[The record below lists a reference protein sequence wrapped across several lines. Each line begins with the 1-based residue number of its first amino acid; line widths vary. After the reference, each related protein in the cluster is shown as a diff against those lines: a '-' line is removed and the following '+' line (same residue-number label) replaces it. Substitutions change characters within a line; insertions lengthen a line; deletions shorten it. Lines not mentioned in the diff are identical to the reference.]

1 MRVTRLVIEHFRG
14 IEKAVLHFE
23 GHTLLVGQNNVG
35 KSTICEALDLAL
47 GSERLRRF
55 PVVDEFDFYNAVY
68 LNDEGDKPVPA
79 RIEAVLTDLSEELS
93 RRCPTHLEFWH
104 LDDKRILSEGEIDQ
118 TNNPRVVPCLRIE
131 TIASYDIEED
141 EFEASTFF
149 SHGTNNMDG
158 TLEKL
163 SVLVKN
169 LFGFIYL
176 RTLRT
181 GSRALSLERGS
192 LLDVILKMQGIRMGL
207 WEEGIKRLRELD
219 PPIANNELELQSV
232 LNNIEQRL
240 QQYITVSN
248 SDRSTRLYVTQLT
261 REHLR
266 KTISFFLSMS
276 ADQKPVPFQ
285 HAGTGTLNTLVLALL
300 SFIAEAKREN
310 VIFAMEEPEIAI
322 PPHTQRRISIYL
334 REKTTQ
340 CFVTSHSPYVMEQF
354 ELDEILILK
363 RNDAG
368 EVMGVQASQT
378 SSIKEKTYK
387 RYIRRGISEAML
399 GRGVIVAEGLTEQS
413 VLRAVAD
420 KMEQANHDVY
430 PLDLSGITIFTVD
443 GDGSLSMFGS
453 FFKGL
458 GLKTYAFYDNK
469 SNRTDEEKQKL
480 NISFDVVNETSYTG
494 MEKLMIEETPV
505 LRQWEF
511 LVQIRDEGEQTH
523 LTIPSSIPSDQE
535 IKSLTLSALKS
546 NKGNSYAA
554 RVVDLC
560 ATDELPASVTQ
571 FLEQVYRDF
580 PRPVG
585 TVGSEEGPI
594 DPTEPEENE
603 DGNQE

>member
-1 MRVTRLVIEHFRG
+1 MRVSRLGIEHFRG
-14 IEKAVLHFE
+14 IERALLHFQ

-47 GSERLRRF
+47 GPDRLRRF
-55 PVVDEFDFYNAVY
+55 PPVDEFDFYNAVY
-68 LNDEGDKPVPA
+68 LSDEGDKPVPA
-79 RIEAVLTDLSEELS
+79 RIEVVLTDLSDEIV

-104 LDDKRILSEGEIDQ
+104 LDDKRILAEGEIDE

-131 TIASYDIEED
+131 TVASYNIEED
-141 EFEASTFF
+141 EFEAITFF

-163 SVLVKN
+163 SALVKN

-192 LLDVILKMQGIRMGL
+192 LLDAILKMQGIRMGL

-219 PPIANNELELQSV
+219 PPIANNELELQAV
-232 LNNIEQRL
+232 LKNIEQRL
-240 QQYITVSN
+240 EQYITVSN
-248 SDRSTRLYVTQLT
+248 SDRSTRLYVSQLT

-266 KTISFFLSMS
+266 KTMSFFLSMS
-276 ADQKPVPFQ
+276 EDQKPVPFQ

-300 SFIAEAKREN
+300 SFIAEAKKDN

-322 PPHTQRRISIYL
+322 PPHTQRRISTYL
-334 REKTTQ
+334 REQTTQ

-363 RNDAG
+363 RNNAG

-378 SSIKEKTYK
+378 SSIKEKTYR

-420 KMEQANHDVY
+420 KMEEANHDVY

-443 GDGSLSMFGS
+443 GEGSLSMFGS

-458 GLKTYAFYDNK
+458 GLKTYAFFDNK
-469 SNRTDEEKQKL
+469 NNRPDVERQKL
-480 NISFDVVNETSYTG
+480 NISFDVVNETPYTG
-494 MEKLMIEETPV
+494 MEKLIIEETPV
-505 LRQWEF
+505 SRQWGF
-511 LVQIRDEGEQTH
+511 LEQIRDEGEQTH
-523 LTIPSSIPSDQE
+523 LAIPSSIPSDQQVR
-535 IKSLTLSALKS
+535 SLTFSALKS

-554 RVVDLC
+554 RVIDLC
-560 ATDELPASVTQ
+560 TVDELPASVTQ
-571 FLEQVYRDF
+571 FLYLVYRDF
-580 PRPVG
+580 PRPIG
-585 TVGSEEGPI
+585 TEVVEEKSTN
-594 DPTEPEENE
+594 PTEHEEQE

>member
-1 MRVTRLVIEHFRG
+1 MRVSRLGIEHFRG
-14 IEKAVLHFE
+14 IERALLHFQ

-47 GSERLRRF
+47 GPDRLRRF
-55 PVVDEFDFYNAVY
+55 PPVDEFDFYNAVY
-68 LNDEGDKPVPA
+68 LSDEGHKPVPA
-79 RIEAVLTDLSEELS
+79 RIEVVLTDLSDEIV

-104 LDDKRILSEGEIDQ
+104 LDDKRILAEGEIDE

-131 TIASYDIEED
+131 TVASYNIEED

-163 SVLVKN
+163 SALVKN

-219 PPIANNELELQSV
+219 PPIANNELELQAV
-232 LNNIEQRL
+232 LKNIEQRL
-240 QQYITVSN
+240 EQYITVSN
-248 SDRSTRLYVTQLT
+248 SDRSTRLYVSQLT

-266 KTISFFLSMS
+266 KTISFFLSTS
-276 ADQKPVPFQ
+276 EDQKPVPFQ

-300 SFIAEAKREN
+300 SFIAEAKKDN

-322 PPHTQRRISIYL
+322 PPHTQRRISTYL
-334 REKTTQ
+334 REQTTQ

-363 RNDAG
+363 RHNAG
-368 EVMGVQASQT
+368 EVIGVQASQN
-378 SSIKEKTYK
+378 SSIKEKTYR

-399 GRGVIVAEGLTEQS
+399 GKGVIVAEGLTEQS

-420 KMEQANHDVY
+420 KLEETNHDVH

-443 GDGSLSMFGS
+443 GDGSLSTFGS
-453 FFKGL
+453 FFREL
-458 GLKTYAFYDNK
+458 GLKTYAFFDNK
-469 SNRTDEEKQKL
+469 KRTDEERQKL
-480 NISFDVVNETSYTG
+480 NVSFDMVNETSFTG
-494 MEKLMIEETPV
+494 MEKLIIEEIPIP
-505 LRQWEF
+505 RQWAF
-511 LVQIRDEGEQTH
+511 LEQIRDEDEQTN
-523 LTIPSSIPSDQE
+523 LTIPSSIPSDQQ
-535 IKSLTLSALKS
+535 IKSLMFSALKS

-560 ATDELPASVTQ
+560 TVDELPESVTQ
-571 FLEQVYRDF
+571 FLNRVYQR
-580 PRPVG
+580 PREYPHL
-585 TVGSEEGPI
+585 
-594 DPTEPEENE
+594 
-603 DGNQE
+603 